1 MLFPDDNDELRVLVN
16 TVLLPGGGSCRAW
29 RRRGIVPV
37 PKPHQL
43 FTPSAIDTG
52 GGTYMRPPRADET
65 DMENRRFLALSF
77 FILSCLFCRVLPFLP
92 RCFFCLSCLS
102 CLCVCV
108 LSCLSC
114 FLSLCVSGPDVSCV
128 FLGLVC
134 PCCLVCLAFFMI
146 SCPALCLAFFFGLS
160 VLLPCATDI
169 GGTEMERT
177 CGRHVQM
184 EQTCG
189 RHSCWSRQW
198 LLAGYA
204 GACLLAYWPC
214 LLVMLVL
221 GCWLCFLI
229 TLLLAC

>member
-1 MLFPDDNDELRVLVN
+1 
-16 TVLLPGGGSCRAW
+16 
-29 RRRGIVPV
+29 
-37 PKPHQL
+37 
-43 FTPSAIDTG
+43 
-52 GGTYMRPPRADET
+52 MRPPRADET
-65 DMENRRFLALSF
+65 DMENRRFLALS
-77 FILSCLFCRVLPFLP
+77 VLPFLP
-92 RCFFCLSCLS
+92 RCFFLSVLFVLS
-102 CLCVCV
+102 VCV

-128 FLGLVC
+128 FFCLVC

-146 SCPALCLAFFFGLS
+146 LCPALCLAVFVLSCLAFFIILCPALCLAFFFGLS

-198 LLAGYA
+198 LLAGYT

>member
-1 MLFPDDNDELRVLVN
+1 
-16 TVLLPGGGSCRAW
+16 
-29 RRRGIVPV
+29 
-37 PKPHQL
+37 
-43 FTPSAIDTG
+43 
-52 GGTYMRPPRADET
+52 MRPPRADET
-65 DMENRRFLALSF
+65 DMANRRFLALSV

-114 FLSLCVSGPDVSCV
+114 FLSLCVSGSDVSCV
-128 FLGLVC
+128 FLGIVC
-134 PCCLVCLAFFMI
+134 PLSCLSCFFYDLMSCAVSCVFFWFVC
-146 SCPALCLAFFFGLS
+146 SSSLCYRYWWHGDG
-160 VLLPCATDI
+160 TD
-169 GGTEMERT
+169 MR
-177 CGRHVQM
+177 CHVQM
-184 EQTCG
+184 EQTYG

-221 GCWLCFLI
+221 ACWFCFLI

>member
-1 MLFPDDNDELRVLVN
+1 
-16 TVLLPGGGSCRAW
+16 
-29 RRRGIVPV
+29 
-37 PKPHQL
+37 
-43 FTPSAIDTG
+43 
-52 GGTYMRPPRADET
+52 MRPPRADET
-65 DMENRRFLALSF
+65 DMENRRFLALS
-77 FILSCLFCRVLPFLP
+77 VLPFLP

-128 FLGLVC
+128 FLALSVRVV
-134 PCCLVCLAFFMI
+134 LSVVLFFMI
-146 SCPALCLAFFFGLS
+146 LCPALCLAFFFGLS
-160 VLLPCATDI
+160 DLLPCATDI
-169 GGTEMERT
+169 GGTETEQT

>member
-1 MLFPDDNDELRVLVN
+1 MVAALPDDILDELRVLVN

-65 DMENRRFLALSF
+65 DMENRRFLALS
-77 FILSCLFCRVLPFLP
+77 VLPFLP
-92 RCFFCLSCLS
+92 RCFFLSVLFVLS
-102 CLCVCV
+102 VCV

-128 FLGLVC
+128 FFCLVC

-146 SCPALCLAFFFGLS
+146 LCPALCLAFFFGLS

-198 LLAGYA
+198 LLAGYT

>member
-1 MLFPDDNDELRVLVN
+1 
-16 TVLLPGGGSCRAW
+16 
-29 RRRGIVPV
+29 
-37 PKPHQL
+37 
-43 FTPSAIDTG
+43 
-52 GGTYMRPPRADET
+52 MRPPRADET

-77 FILSCLFCRVLPFLP
+77 FILSCLFCPAIFLSVL
-92 RCFFCLSCLS
+92 SVSLS

-128 FLGLVC
+128 FFGLVC

-146 SCPALCLAFFFGLS
+146 ACPALCLAFFFGLS
-160 VLLPCATDI
+160 ILLPCATDI
-169 GGTEMERT
+169 GATE
-177 CGRHVQM
+177 M

-221 GCWLCFLI
+221 ACWLCFLI

>member
-1 MLFPDDNDELRVLVN
+1 MLVN

-37 PKPHQL
+37 PNPHQL

-52 GGTYMRPPRADET
+52 GGTYMRPPRADEK
-65 DMENRRFLALSF
+65 DMENRRFLALS
-77 FILSCLFCRVLPFLP
+77 VLPFLP
-92 RCFFCLSCLS
+92 RCFFLSVLFVLS
-102 CLCVCV
+102 VCV

-128 FLGLVC
+128 FFCLVC

-146 SCPALCLAFFFGLS
+146 LCPALCLAFFFGLS

-189 RHSCWSRQW
+189 RHSCWSRQL
-198 LLAGYA
+198 LLAGYT
-204 GACLLAYWPC
+204 GACLLA
-214 LLVMLVL
+214 
-221 GCWLCFLI
+221 
-229 TLLLAC
+229 